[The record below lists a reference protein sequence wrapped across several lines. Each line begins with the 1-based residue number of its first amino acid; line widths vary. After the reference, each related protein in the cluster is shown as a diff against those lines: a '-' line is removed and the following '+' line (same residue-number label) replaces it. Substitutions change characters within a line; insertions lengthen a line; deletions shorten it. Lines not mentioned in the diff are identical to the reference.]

1 MLNYDRLSKK
11 PLLFRSFTGL
21 ELSQFDSICQEVE
34 SKYPEYE
41 IKRLSKRK
49 KESMRT
55 RSIGAGRHFKLTV
68 RDRFLMLLVYYKLYI
83 THTLSGF
90 LFDLDQSNVHRDI
103 RYMEPVV
110 KSCIPLPQKL
120 YNITRRLRTVE
131 EVEKY
136 FPEFKAFIDTT
147 EQEIQRPKNKK
158 RKKDYY
164 SGKKKKHTVKTQYMV
179 NKEGKILHK
188 SNQHKK
194 GRQHDYTVYK
204 DEHPITPPQVKNYFD
219 LGYYGIENDFPDL
232 KVILPVKKKRNIEL
246 TKTEKRYN
254 KRHSRQR
261 VIVEHTI
268 CKIKKFG
275 IMGSRYRNRLKRYD
289 VMSDIVSGLVNYRII
304 HSIRR

>member
-1 MLNYDRLSKK
+1 MLNYDKLSKK

-34 SKYPEYE
+34 SQYPEYE
-41 IKRLSKRK
+41 IKRLSKQ
-49 KESMRT
+49 KEKRT
-55 RSIGAGRHFKLTV
+55 RSIGAGRRFKLTV
-68 RDRFLMLLVYYKLYI
+68 RDRLLMLLVYYKLYI

-110 KSCIPLPQKL
+110 SSCIPLPQKL

-131 EVEKY
+131 EVEIY
-136 FPEFKAFIDTT
+136 FPGFKAFIDST
-147 EQEIQRPKNKK
+147 EQEIQRPKDK
-158 RKKDYY
+158 RKRKNYY
-164 SGKKKKHTVKTQYMV
+164 SGKKKRHTVKTQYMV
-179 NKEGKILHK
+179 NKEGTILHK

-194 GRQHDYTVYK
+194 GRKHDYSVYK
-204 DEHPITPPQVKNYFD
+204 DEYPITPSHVENYFD

-232 KVILPVKKKRNIEL
+232 RAVLPVKNKRNIEL
-246 TKTEKRYN
+246 IKKEKRYN

-268 CKIKKFG
+268 CRIKKFG
-275 IMGSRYRNRLKRYD
+275 IMGNKYRNRLNRYD
-289 VMSDIVSGLVNYRII
+289 GISDIVSGLVNYSIL
-304 HSIRR
+304 HSSKRR